1 MQAVALRITSDM
13 AALYNC
19 AILGYQDTLYDHNGR
34 HYFKD
39 CFIQGS
45 IDFIF
50 GDGLSMYKVRYPP
63 PKSPPTSLNSS
74 QPHDTFVPHLKSF
87 FIQTHQDLNFIV
99 FQCLP
104 LILYP
109 AMKSYTSSKSPQ

>member
-1 MQAVALRITSDM
+1 MQAVAVRITSDM
-13 AALYNC
+13 AAFYSC

-50 GDGLSMYKVRYPP
+50 GDGLSMYKVSSL
-63 PKSPPTSLNSS
+63 PKSPATSLNSS
-74 QPHDTFVPHLKSF
+74 QPHYTFVPHLKSF

-109 AMKSYTSSKSPQ
+109 AMKIYTSSKSPQ

>member
-13 AALYNC
+13 AAFYNC

-50 GDGLSMYKVRYPP
+50 GDGLSMYKVSFPP
-63 PKSPPTSLNSS
+63 PNHPP
-74 QPHDTFVPHLKSF
+74 
-87 FIQTHQDLNFIV
+87 
-99 FQCLP
+99 P
-104 LILYP
+104 L
-109 AMKSYTSSKSPQ
+109 

>member
-13 AALYNC
+13 AAFYNC

-50 GDGLSMYKVRYPP
+50 GDGLSMYKVS
-63 PKSPPTSLNSS
+63 SPPQIT
-74 QPHDTFVPHLKSF
+74 PHLFELKP
-87 FIQTHQDLNFIV
+87 TTLNFCSSFEELLHPNPSRSKLCSISMSPIDT
-99 FQCLP
+99 L
-104 LILYP
+104 
-109 AMKSYTSSKSPQ
+109 TSHEELHK